1 MTDKEFRNQM
11 VQHRRKKRD
20 KTLKAIIILLCVLVV
35 MYTGFLLGL
44 IYLIW
49 G

>member
-20 KTLKAIIILLCVLVV
+20 KTLKAIIILLCALGVIN
-35 MYTGFLLGL
+35 TGFLVGL